1 MRLNFRNGLIYFP
14 DFCEVI
20 LKRYRQDDKAE
31 ESFRQNMFKVNLF
44 FRKKKYFFCE
54 VDYLLLQMLCGTEPF
69 PTDFKAK
76 KYKLD
81 KHFLSKVRFLKSESK
96 KKTIF
101 KIFYLANNRL

>member
-44 FRKKKYFFCE
+44 FRKKNTFF
-54 VDYLLLQMLCGTEPF
+54 V
-69 PTDFKAK
+69 K
-76 KYKLD
+76 
-81 KHFLSKVRFLKSESK
+81 
-96 KKTIF
+96 
-101 KIFYLANNRL
+101 

>member
-1 MRLNFRNGLIYFP
+1 M
-14 DFCEVI
+14 I

-31 ESFRQNMFKVNLF
+31 ESFRQNMFKVNIF
-44 FRKKKYFFCE
+44 FLQKINIYFWV

-81 KHFLSKVRFLKSESK
+81 KHFLSKVRFFL
-96 KKTIF
+96 I
-101 KIFYLANNRL
+101 